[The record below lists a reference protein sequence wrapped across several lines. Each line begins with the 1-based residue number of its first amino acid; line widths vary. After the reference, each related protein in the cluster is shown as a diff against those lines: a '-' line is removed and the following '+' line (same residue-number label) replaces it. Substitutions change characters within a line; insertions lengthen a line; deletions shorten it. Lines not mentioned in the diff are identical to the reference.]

1 MEPTSMITDNIAELL
16 VKIIEFTHTRQKVIT
31 HNIRNMHRLG
41 FIPADLAVDE
51 FSDSL
56 NSAINEHARN
66 RCLVLY
72 DSENVKFGAEGN
84 FEVKPT
90 TDHQALNLLKKSP
103 DEYLEIQIGKLLEN
117 SINQRVAT
125 ELLKRKHGMVS
136 IFEHHPNSQEGPI
149 T

>member
-31 HNIRNMHRLG
+31 HNIRNMHHPG
-41 FIPADLAVDE
+41 FIPSDLAVDE

-56 NSAINEHARN
+56 NSAISEHTRSK
-66 RCLVLY
+66 CLVLY
-72 DSENVKFGAEGN
+72 DSENIKFGAEGC
-84 FEVKPT
+84 FEVKST
-90 TDHQALNLLKKSP
+90 IDHQALNLLKKSP
-103 DEYLEIQIGKLLEN
+103 NEYLEMQINKLLEN

-136 IFEHHPNSQEGPI
+136 MFEHYPNS
-149 T
+149 